1 MGAHRGHRGSSSP
14 SASHDGESGSLHALS
29 VDAPSMPTGSEP
41 GPGAGNSGTY
51 ADDGMKFAESNEKTS
66 DPVSSI
72 ASVNGGASQPISSRR
87 GSTGIKPHNPPFSPP
102 SGSGN
107 KGPAMASFDIPP
119 SPDRSLLDPAESF
132 QSRKGDSEEVNEK
145 PSTATKSKMSTST
158 ARRPEANR
166 PSTKA
171 AMTGSTTRTASAPK
185 PARGSAPGRRGA
197 AVASARPVRRSG
209 TLERRPKGTEPEQ
222 TQAPV
227 DDEALLDDARAKTP
241 AAPLA
246 KEPLA
251 ASDIDIGMLDDEGAA
266 AEEAAAI
273 RPRPEMLEPEP
284 TTAEFIDLEFTP
296 LSRPDSPRT
305 NADRELKDIEEGGGD
320 SMLARYFRDM
330 ALHPV
335 MGPEEELETARAVER
350 TEIDHWVALLS
361 YLPAAEFVLDAL
373 CEDVT
378 KAGEDEVKAPQVEEL
393 QKLVKIA
400 KKQKYKLAPEHEK
413 AWAQLS
419 SELATVIRLP
429 DSDRLWM
436 SRASSIARDLVRE
449 PDFEEDTIADTE
461 EGAPIRPPRPTL
473 PMSPSYKR
481 YLDRVEK
488 TFQAQHDAKNRFVK
502 ANLRLVVSIARRYNR
517 GRLPLI
523 DLIQEG
529 NIGLMKAVERFD
541 HNRGYRFSTYAS
553 WWIRHAISRA
563 LADKGRA
570 VRIPVHMLDTYNRV
584 ARATQ
589 AIIARTGH
597 EPTIEEL
604 EKETGVPREKLDK
617 VKDFY
622 AETPFSLDRPVGD
635 EDGRKF
641 IDFLQEENALSP
653 FDHLANRK
661 WSDEVRRLLTTLTPI
676 ESRIIRWRFGLD
688 DEDELTLKEIGDK
701 YNLSRERI
709 RQLQEQALV
718 KIRKQMRDYY

>member
-1 MGAHRGHRGSSSP
+1 MKKGGQRSKRRTADATRASRKRLRGVLTAPSRII
-14 SASHDGESGSLHALS
+14 SASKKPNQSIRS
-29 VDAPSMPTGSEP
+29 VGQGKTTG
-41 GPGAGNSGTY
+41 T
-51 ADDGMKFAESNEKTS
+51 KFAEKSANPTDLAS
-66 DPVSSI
+66 RI
-72 ASVNGGASQPISSRR
+72 ASVNGRVGQQSSHGSKSVGINEHPAPLCPPRGGASEA
-87 GSTGIKPHNPPFSPP
+87 T
-102 SGSGN
+102 
-107 KGPAMASFDIPP
+107 MASTE
-119 SPDRSLLDPAESF
+119 SPTTSSKRLSLNSGESF
-132 QSRKGDSEEVNEK
+132 RSRTSDLEEMNEK
-145 PSTATKSKMSTST
+145 PSNATKSTMSTST
-158 ARRPEANR
+158 ARRTEAKR
-166 PSTKA
+166 PSTK
-171 AMTGSTTRTASAPK
+171 TTTRVGAAKASRPGSLQARLRSAAV
-185 PARGSAPGRRGA
+185 PARRAGA
-197 AVASARPVRRSG
+197 AN
-209 TLERRPKGTEPEQ
+209 ERRPKEQEAAEKPAVVEETQDTVASAKPSTPHKEPI
-222 TQAPV
+222 AAS
-227 DDEALLDDARAKTP
+227 DMDLGLLDDESMEEP
-241 AAPLA
+241 ALRP
-246 KEPLA
+246 
-251 ASDIDIGMLDDEGAA
+251 
-266 AEEAAAI
+266 
-273 RPRPEMLEPEP
+273 PRPTEIEPEP
-284 TTAEFIDLEFTP
+284 TAAEFIDLEFSP
-296 LSRPDSPRT
+296 LTRPDTPRQT
-305 NADRELKDIEEGGGD
+305 NERELKDIEEGGGD

-335 MGPEEELETARAVER
+335 MGPDEELDTARMVER

-361 YLPAAEFVLDAL
+361 YLPAAEYVLEAL
-373 CEDVT
+373 AEDVT
-378 KAGEDEVKAPQVEEL
+378 KAGEEEVKAPQVQEL
-393 QKLVKIA
+393 QKLVRHA
-400 KKQKYKLAPEHEK
+400 KKQKYKLAPEQDK
-413 AWAQLS
+413 QWAQLA

-436 SRASSIARDLVRE
+436 ARAGNIARDLVRE
-449 PDFEEDTIADTE
+449 PDFEEDTIGDDE
-461 EGAPIRPPRPTL
+461 EGMLRPARPTL
-473 PMSPSYKR
+473 PMSSAYRR
-481 YLDRVEK
+481 YLDRVDR

-541 HNRGYRFSTYAS
+541 HTRGYRFSTYAS

>member
-1 MGAHRGHRGSSSP
+1 MKRNTTELARPDAEVTGA
-14 SASHDGESGSLHALS
+14 
-29 VDAPSMPTGSEP
+29 PTR
-41 GPGAGNSGTY
+41 AIKN
-51 ADDGMKFAESNEKTS
+51 
-66 DPVSSI
+66 V
-72 ASVNGGASQPISSRR
+72 VGGV
-87 GSTGIKPHNPPFSPP
+87 T
-102 SGSGN
+102 
-107 KGPAMASFDIPP
+107 
-119 SPDRSLLDPAESF
+119 
-132 QSRKGDSEEVNEK
+132 
-145 PSTATKSKMSTST
+145 
-158 ARRPEANR
+158 
-166 PSTKA
+166 
-171 AMTGSTTRTASAPK
+171 
-185 PARGSAPGRRGA
+185 GA
-197 AVASARPVRRSG
+197 AAPDLASLG
-209 TLERRPKGTEPEQ
+209 
-222 TQAPV
+222 
-227 DDEALLDDARAKTP
+227 LLDDDATEDTAVRARPTT
-241 AAPLA
+241 
-246 KEPLA
+246 E
-251 ASDIDIGMLDDEGAA
+251 IVE
-266 AEEAAAI
+266 
-273 RPRPEMLEPEP
+273 EP
-284 TTAEFIDLEFTP
+284 TADFIDLDLPIVDRTVAEP
-296 LSRPDSPRT
+296 PARP
-305 NADRELKDIEEGGGD
+305 AAAKEMKDVEEGGGD

-335 MGPEEELETARAVER
+335 MGPEEELQTARTVER

-361 YLPAAEFVLDAL
+361 YLPAAEHVLFAL
-373 CEDVT
+373 EQDVL
-378 KAGEDEVKAPQVEEL
+378 KAGEEEVQAPQIAELGKLIRSARKQRGKLTSTEER
-393 QKLVKIA
+393 QWG
-400 KKQKYKLAPEHEK
+400 Q
-413 AWAQLS
+413 
-419 SELATVIRLP
+419 LATDLARTVRLP
-429 DSDRLWM
+429 DSDRIWM
-436 SRASSIARDLVRE
+436 TRAATIARDLVRE
-449 PDFEEDTIADTE
+449 PDFEDDVTDTE
-461 EGAPIRPPRPTL
+461 EPRPSRPML
-473 PMSPSYKR
+473 PMSGAYRR
-481 YLDRVEK
+481 YLDRVER
-488 TFQAQHDAKNRFVK
+488 TFQIQHDAKNRFVK

-597 EPTIEEL
+597 EPSIEEL

-709 RQLQEQALV
+709 RQLQEQALG
-718 KIRKQMRDYY
+718 KIRKQMRDY

>member
-1 MGAHRGHRGSSSP
+1 MAKAH
-14 SASHDGESGSLHALS
+14 
-29 VDAPSMPTGSEP
+29 
-41 GPGAGNSGTY
+41 
-51 ADDGMKFAESNEKTS
+51 
-66 DPVSSI
+66 
-72 ASVNGGASQPISSRR
+72 Q
-87 GSTGIKPHNPPFSPP
+87 
-102 SGSGN
+102 
-107 KGPAMASFDIPP
+107 
-119 SPDRSLLDPAESF
+119 
-132 QSRKGDSEEVNEK
+132 
-145 PSTATKSKMSTST
+145 
-158 ARRPEANR
+158 
-166 PSTKA
+166 
-171 AMTGSTTRTASAPK
+171 
-185 PARGSAPGRRGA
+185 
-197 AVASARPVRRSG
+197 
-209 TLERRPKGTEPEQ
+209 
-222 TQAPV
+222 
-227 DDEALLDDARAKTP
+227 
-241 AAPLA
+241 
-246 KEPLA
+246 
-251 ASDIDIGMLDDEGAA
+251 
-266 AEEAAAI
+266 
-273 RPRPEMLEPEP
+273 
-284 TTAEFIDLEFTP
+284 
-296 LSRPDSPRT
+296 
-305 NADRELKDIEEGGGD
+305 
-320 SMLARYFRDM
+320 
-330 ALHPV
+330 
-335 MGPEEELETARAVER
+335 
-350 TEIDHWVALLS
+350 
-361 YLPAAEFVLDAL
+361 
-373 CEDVT
+373 
-378 KAGEDEVKAPQVEEL
+378 
-393 QKLVKIA
+393 
-400 KKQKYKLAPEHEK
+400 
-413 AWAQLS
+413 
-419 SELATVIRLP
+419 
-429 DSDRLWM
+429 
-436 SRASSIARDLVRE
+436 IARDLVRE
-449 PDFEEDTIADTE
+449 PDFEDDISDPE
-461 EGAPIRPPRPTL
+461 EGRPSRPTL
-473 PMSPSYKR
+473 PLSRDYR
-481 YLDRVEK
+481 DYLERVER
-488 TFQAQHDAKNRFVK
+488 TFQVQHDAKNRFVK

-709 RQLQEQALV
+709 RQLQEQALG
-718 KIRKQMRDYY
+718 KIRKQMRDY

>member
-1 MGAHRGHRGSSSP
+1 M
-14 SASHDGESGSLHALS
+14 AS
-29 VDAPSMPTGSEP
+29 
-41 GPGAGNSGTY
+41 
-51 ADDGMKFAESNEKTS
+51 S
-66 DPVSSI
+66 DPL
-72 ASVNGGASQPISSRR
+72 
-87 GSTGIKPHNPPFSPP
+87 TT
-102 SGSGN
+102 
-107 KGPAMASFDIPP
+107 

-132 QSRKGDSEEVNEK
+132 HSRKVDFEEVNEK
-145 PSTATKSKMSTST
+145 PSNATKSKMSTST
-158 ARRPEANR
+158 ARRPEAKSPKAPNTGTTRGSTSKATRASAGAAGLSAARR
-166 PSTKA
+166 PSGG
-171 AMTGSTTRTASAPK
+171 GSGGATRT
-185 PARGSAPGRRGA
+185 
-197 AVASARPVRRSG
+197 VRRSG
-209 TLERRPKGTEPEQ
+209 APADRRSNKGEPQQPETTQNDETLLEEGS
-222 TQAPV
+222 
-227 DDEALLDDARAKTP
+227 ARASKGSGTM
-241 AAPLA
+241 AAV

-251 ASDIDIGMLDDEGAA
+251 AAPDIDLAVLDEEGTEDAA
-266 AEEAAAI
+266 L
-273 RPRPEMLEPEP
+273 RPRPNEILEPEAP
-284 TTAEFIDLEFTP
+284 TAEFIDLEFSP
-296 LSRPDSPRT
+296 LSRPDAPRP
-305 NADRELKDIEEGGGD
+305 NPDRELRDIEDGGGD

-335 MGPEEELETARAVER
+335 MGPEEELETARMVER
-350 TEIDHWVALLS
+350 TEIEHWVSLLS
-361 YLPAAEFVLDAL
+361 YLPAAEFILDAL
-373 CEDVT
+373 AEDIA
-378 KAGEDEVKAPQVEEL
+378 KAGEDEIKAPQVDEL
-393 QKLVKIA
+393 RKLVA
-400 KKQKYKLAPEHEK
+400 VATKQKWKLAPEHEK
-413 AWAQLS
+413 QWTALAN
-419 SELATVIRLP
+419 ELATVIRLP
-429 DSDRLWM
+429 DSDRIWM
-436 SRASSIARDLVRE
+436 SRANTIARDLVRE
-449 PDFEEDTIADTE
+449 PDFEDDTIADTE
-461 EGAPIRPPRPTL
+461 EGAPTRPSRPML
-473 PMSPSYKR
+473 PMSGAYKK
-481 YLDRVEK
+481 YLERVEK
-488 TFQAQHDAKNRFVK
+488 SFQSQHDAKNRFVK

>member
-1 MGAHRGHRGSSSP
+1 MR
-14 SASHDGESGSLHALS
+14 
-29 VDAPSMPTGSEP
+29 
-41 GPGAGNSGTY
+41 
-51 ADDGMKFAESNEKTS
+51 
-66 DPVSSI
+66 
-72 ASVNGGASQPISSRR
+72 
-87 GSTGIKPHNPPFSPP
+87 
-102 SGSGN
+102 
-107 KGPAMASFDIPP
+107 
-119 SPDRSLLDPAESF
+119 
-132 QSRKGDSEEVNEK
+132 
-145 PSTATKSKMSTST
+145 
-158 ARRPEANR
+158 
-166 PSTKA
+166 STKNHPQA
-171 AMTGSTTRTASAPK
+171 VVK
-185 PARGSAPGRRGA
+185 A
-197 AVASARPVRRSG
+197 AV
-209 TLERRPKGTEPEQ
+209 
-222 TQAPV
+222 
-227 DDEALLDDARAKTP
+227 
-241 AAPLA
+241 PL
-246 KEPLA
+246 
-251 ASDIDIGMLDDEGAA
+251 EGAA
-266 AEEAAAI
+266 APDLATLGLMEDDAAEDTAV
-273 RPRPEMLEPEP
+273 RPRPTDVVDEEPA
-284 TTAEFIDLEFTP
+284 AELIDLEFPTVERAP
-296 LSRPDSPRT
+296 EPSRPAELAPR
-305 NADRELKDIEEGGGD
+305 DLRDVEEGGGD

-335 MGPEEELETARAVER
+335 MGPEEELDTARAVER
-350 TEIDHWVALLS
+350 SELDHWVALLS
-361 YLPAAEFVLDAL
+361 HEPAAEYILLAL
-373 CEDVT
+373 ERQVQ
-378 KAGEDEVKAPQVEEL
+378 KAGEDEVKAPQIPELLRLARLASKKRLTVEHRRQYAEM
-393 QKLVKIA
+393 
-400 KKQKYKLAPEHEK
+400 
-413 AWAQLS
+413 S
-419 SELATVIRLP
+419 RELAAAIRLP
-429 DSDRLWM
+429 DSDRIWM
-436 SRASSIARDLVRE
+436 AEADQIARNLVRE
-449 PDFEEDTIADTE
+449 PDFEDDVSDPDEM
-461 EGAPIRPPRPTL
+461 RPSRPMLT
-473 PMSPSYKR
+473 MNDEYRR
-481 YLDRVEK
+481 YLGRVER
-488 TFQAQHDAKNRFVK
+488 TFQVQHDAKNRFVK

-597 EPTIEEL
+597 EPTVEEL

-709 RQLQEQALV
+709 RQLQEQALG
-718 KIRKQMRDYY
+718 KIRKQMRDY